1 MQKDRFSFFTSNFAN
16 LPNIILQKIK
26 TYLLSKRC
34 RLGHGSKFG
43 PEADVNNNR
52 KSTKYINIGKNTYCR
67 GRLLLYGHGGQ
78 INIGDFCYIGLRTE
92 IWSMQSIQ
100 IGNRVLI
107 AHNVNIHDGT
117 AHSKNADERHE
128 HFKIIFEQGHP
139 ESWDKVPGVSAK
151 PIVIED
157 DVWISFG
164 ATILQGVRIGSGSVI
179 SAGSVVTS
187 DVPSGMVY
195 QNKIQPYIKPL
206 E

>member
-1 MQKDRFSFFTSNFAN
+1 MIQDLRKEFRDTNFSF
-16 LPNIILQKIK
+16 
-26 TYLLSKRC
+26 LL
-34 RLGHGSKFG
+34 GGS
-43 PEADVNNNR
+43 
-52 KSTKYINIGKNTYCR
+52 IG
-67 GRLLLYGHGGQ
+67 
-78 INIGDFCYIGLRTE
+78 IGI
-92 IWSMQSIQ
+92 
-100 IGNRVLI
+100 
-107 AHNVNIHDGT
+107 
-117 AHSKNADERHE
+117 
-128 HFKIIFEQGHP
+128 HP